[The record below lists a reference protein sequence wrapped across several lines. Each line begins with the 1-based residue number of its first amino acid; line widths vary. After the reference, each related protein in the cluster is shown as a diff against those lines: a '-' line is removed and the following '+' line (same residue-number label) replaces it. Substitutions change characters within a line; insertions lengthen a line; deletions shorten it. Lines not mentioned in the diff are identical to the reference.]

1 MQEQAPQT
9 PVALVPPRIQA
20 LQNSGFTPSSHS
32 LSGTPEVS
40 PTETPCDTEDEL
52 EVPPLPDVKARNP
65 KTFLRRQNSK
75 EAQNGKFST
84 CTGKS
89 LKPDF

>member
-1 MQEQAPQT
+1 MQDQAPQT
-9 PVALVPPRIQA
+9 QVALVSPRIKA
-20 LQNSGFTPSSHS
+20 LQNNGFTPSSHS
-32 LSGTPEVS
+32 LSATPEVS

-65 KTFLRRQNSK
+65 KTLRRQNSK

-84 CTGKS
+84 CTG
-89 LKPDF
+89 